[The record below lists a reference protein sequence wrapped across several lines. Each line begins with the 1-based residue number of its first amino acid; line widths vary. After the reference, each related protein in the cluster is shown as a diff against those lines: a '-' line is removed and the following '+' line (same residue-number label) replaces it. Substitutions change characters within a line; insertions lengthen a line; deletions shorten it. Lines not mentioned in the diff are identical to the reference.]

1 MIEDIKTTPLNH
13 AHTDVELRNQSKVIC
28 GGVSWPAKRP
38 GFAVI
43 VALLYEKHFDTH
55 DIYLFAK
62 YESFNMR
69 KLARRCG
76 AMDAR
81 YKPAMW
87 IGDNRNNAADSFIRE
102 LADEL
107 QAPATPAA
115 ARRPLCL
122 CPTMML
128 EMNQLY
134 AYILPHLRN
143 QLEPGRKLV
152 FLKTSKVLDY
162 LADIE
167 EKEIEDLQLG
177 DFPAIEALA
186 FAVIEMRNHYPP
198 EKPVNL
204 DAPRDGDQTDLAGS
218 YSTRSVFDYKR
229 RMESWTDTA
238 T

>member
-13 AHTDVELRNQSKVIC
+13 PHTDVELRNQAKIIY

-43 VALLYEKHFDTH
+43 VAMLYEKHFDSH
-55 DIYLFAK
+55 DIYLLEEF
-62 YESFNMR
+62 ESFNTR
-69 KLARRCG
+69 ELVRQCG

-81 YKPAMW
+81 YKPSLW
-87 IGDNRNNAADSFIRE
+87 IGDNRNEAAGSFLNE
-102 LADEL
+102 MADEL
-107 QAPATPAA
+107 QAPATPAI
-115 ARRPLCL
+115 ARRSFYV

-143 QLEPGRKLV
+143 QLEPGRKLL
-152 FLKTSKVLDY
+152 FLKSSKLVDY

-167 EKEIEDLQLG
+167 EKEIADLQFG

-186 FAVIEMRNHYPP
+186 FAVIELRNHYPP
-198 EKPVNL
+198 EKPIYL
-204 DAPRDGDQTDLAGS
+204 DGRGGDADENGMAES
-218 YSTRSVFDYKR
+218 YTIQE
-229 RMESWTDTA
+229 ML
-238 T
+238 